1 MNSPLVSIIIPVYNA
16 ASHLE
21 QCLQSAVNQTWKKK
35 EIILVDDGSSDPSL
49 QIAKPYE
56 NEYCKIIT
64 QENKGAAA
72 ARNTGIKHAKG
83 SYIQFLDADDILSLD
98 KIENQVKLIGSQ
110 LDKLVVCNTVQFLDG
125 VDHLNLAP
133 NPKEENYIFST
144 DDPVAFLTNLWGL
157 NDGHIS
163 MVQPNAWLTPSSL
176 IAKVGLWNERLS
188 LDDDGDFFCR
198 ILLNSKGIIKDR
210 SSINYYRKYK
220 RPKSVS
226 GAMTSKALQSQL
238 EALNSKKEHLL
249 KKADNVS
256 TRTALANLYQSL
268 SMISFHNNKAVY
280 LIAKKEL
287 KAIGVKPS
295 LKIVMGGNF
304 IQLITKI
311 FGWKT
316 AKIISTWKR
325 NIANQI

>member
-35 EIILVDDGSSDPSL
+35 EIILVNDGSTDQSI
-49 QIAKPYE
+49 QIAKRYE

-110 LDKLVVCNTVQFLDG
+110 LDKLVVCNTVQFYDG
-125 VDHLNLAP
+125 EEHLNLAP
-133 NPKEENYIFST
+133 NPMEDNYIFST
-144 DDPVAFLTNLWGL
+144 NDPIAFLTNLWGL
-157 NDGHIS
+157 NDGHIA
-163 MVQPNAWLTPSSL
+163 MVQPNAWLTPSNL
-176 IAKVGLWNERLS
+176 IAKVGLWNEHLS

-226 GAMTSKALQSQL
+226 GAMTSRALQSQL
-238 EALNSKKEHLL
+238 EALNSKKEQLL

-256 TRTALANLYQSL
+256 TRTALANLYLSL
-268 SMISFHNNKAVY
+268 SMISFRNDKAVY
-280 LIAKKEL
+280 LTAKMAVET
-287 KAIGVKPS
+287 IGVKPS

-311 FGWKT
+311 FGWRT
-316 AKIISTWKR
+316 ARIISSWKR